1 MLKIRQATLTD
12 LETLLEFE
20 QLLIDYERNLT
31 SHIKEGNIN
40 YYDIESFIK
49 KPDAIVIVAETNG
62 EIIGSGYALIKTNK
76 TYKIPEKYVYL
87 GFMYVKEEHRGK
99 GINKRILDHCLISH
113 LSTEPGHAK
122 ILDILN
128 KEPIL
133 DLKLR
138 LGEGSGAATASLIL
152 KAAIATHNGM
162 ATFTDAKV
170 SKN

>member
-99 GINKRILDHCLISH
+99 GINKRIMDELIEWGKKNGYHIFKLDVYSNNSSAINAYQKAGFKSEELNM
-113 LSTEPGHAK
+113 
-122 ILDILN
+122 ILN
-128 KEPIL
+128 LKEQ
-133 DLKLR
+133 
-138 LGEGSGAATASLIL
+138 
-152 KAAIATHNGM
+152 
-162 ATFTDAKV
+162 
-170 SKN
+170 

>member
-99 GINKRILDHCLISH
+99 GINKRIMDELIEWGKKNGYHIFKLDVYSNNSSAINAYQKAGFKSEELNM
-113 LSTEPGHAK
+113 
-122 ILDILN
+122 ILN
-128 KEPIL
+128 LKE
-133 DLKLR
+133 
-138 LGEGSGAATASLIL
+138 
-152 KAAIATHNGM
+152 
-162 ATFTDAKV
+162 
-170 SKN
+170 

>member
-99 GINKRILDHCLISH
+99 GINKIIMDELIEWGKKNGYHIFKLDVYSNNSSAINAYQKAGFKSEELNM
-113 LSTEPGHAK
+113 
-122 ILDILN
+122 ILN
-128 KEPIL
+128 LKE
-133 DLKLR
+133 
-138 LGEGSGAATASLIL
+138 
-152 KAAIATHNGM
+152 
-162 ATFTDAKV
+162 
-170 SKN
+170 